1 MHGRRNTTDPEA
13 LATTAPGRERKY
25 TLSAIAKDFR
35 LNRMLLLMFLP
46 VLAYYIL
53 FHYGPMYG
61 LQIAFRD
68 FKPRQGFF
76 GSEWVGL
83 KHFVNFFT
91 GPYAWRLTR
100 NTLLLSIYQL
110 TFGFPLPILFAL
122 LLNEVGN
129 RAFKRVTQTV
139 TYLPYFI
146 SIVVVAGLL
155 VNFLSKDGVIND
167 LIAFFGGERKAWLQ
181 EEGAFRTIYV
191 ASGIWQQLGWGSII
205 YLAAI
210 AGIDQE
216 LYEAARI
223 DGAGRFKQA
232 LHITLPGISATIII
246 LLILRMGTLMNIGFE
261 KVILL
266 YNPSTFETADVIS
279 SYVYRRGIIENDFS
293 FSAAVGLFN
302 SVINFSL
309 ILISNRLSRKFSG
322 TSLW

>member
-1 MHGRRNTTDPEA
+1 MAEVTLQTTKRPTRGRR
-13 LATTAPGRERKY
+13 RVRKF
-25 TLSAIAKDFR
+25 TLHAIRNDFR
-35 LNRMLLLMFLP
+35 LNHTLFLMFLP
-46 VLAYYIL
+46 VLLYYII

-68 FKPRQGFF
+68 FRPRRGFF
-76 GSEWVGL
+76 GSEWVGM
-83 KHFVNFFT
+83 KHFISFFT
-91 GPYAWRLTR
+91 GPHAWRLTR
-100 NTLLLSIYQL
+100 NTLLLSIGQL
-110 TFGFPLPILFAL
+110 AFGFPLPILFAL
-122 LLNEVGN
+122 LLNEVQN
-129 RAFKRVTQTV
+129 RVFKRVTQTV

-146 SIVVVAGLL
+146 SLVVVAGLL
-155 VNFLSKDGVIND
+155 VNFLAKDGVIND
-167 LIAFFGGERKAWLQ
+167 VIAFFGGERKAWLQ
-181 EEGAFRTIYV
+181 EESAFRTIYV
-191 ASGIWQQLGWGSII
+191 ASGIWQQMGWGSII

-232 LHITLPGISATIII
+232 LHITIPGIAPTIII

-266 YNPSTFETADVIS
+266 YNASTYETADVIS

-302 SVINFSL
+302 SVINFGL

>member
-1 MHGRRNTTDPEA
+1 MAEVALQTTKRP
-13 LATTAPGRERKY
+13 TKRKF
-25 TLSAIAKDFR
+25 TWHAIQNDFR
-35 LNRMLLLMFLP
+35 LNKTLLLMFLP
-46 VLAYYIL
+46 VLAYYII

-68 FKPRQGFF
+68 FKPRRGFF
-76 GSEWVGL
+76 GSEWVGM
-83 KHFVNFFT
+83 KHFIDFFT

-100 NTLLLSIYQL
+100 NTLALSIGQL
-110 TFGFPLPILFAL
+110 IFGFPLPIIFAL
-122 LLNEVGN
+122 LLNEVQN
-129 RAFKRVTQTV
+129 RVFKRVTQTV

-146 SIVVVAGLL
+146 SLVVVAGLL
-155 VNFLSKDGVIND
+155 VNFLAKDGVIND
-167 LIAFFGGERKAWLQ
+167 IIAFFGGERKSWLQ
-181 EEGAFRTIYV
+181 EESAFRTIYI

-232 LHITLPGISATIII
+232 LHITIPGIAPTIII

-266 YNPSTFETADVIS
+266 YNASTYETADVIS
-279 SYVYRRGIIENDFS
+279 SYVYRIGIIENDFS
-293 FSAAVGLFN
+293 FSTAVGLFN
-302 SVINFSL
+302 SVINFGL

>member
-1 MHGRRNTTDPEA
+1 MNGT
-13 LATTAPGRERKY
+13 
-25 TLSAIAKDFR
+25 
-35 LNRMLLLMFLP
+35 LLLMFLP
-46 VLAYYIL
+46 VLAYYII

-68 FKPRQGFF
+68 FKPRRGFF

-83 KHFVNFFT
+83 KHFIDFFS

-100 NTLLLSIYQL
+100 NTLLLSLGQL
-110 TFGFPLPILFAL
+110 IFGFPLPILFAL
-122 LLNEVGN
+122 LLNEVQN
-129 RAFKRVTQTV
+129 RVFKRVTQTV

-146 SIVVVAGLL
+146 SLVVVAGLL
-155 VNFLSKDGVIND
+155 VNFLAKDGVIND
-167 LIAFFGGERKAWLQ
+167 IIAFFGGERKAWLQ
-181 EEGAFRTIYV
+181 EETAFRTIYV
-191 ASGIWQQLGWGSII
+191 ASGIWQQMGWGSII

-232 LHITLPGISATIII
+232 LHITIPGIAPTIII

-266 YNPSTFETADVIS
+266 YNASTYETADVIS
-279 SYVYRRGIIENDFS
+279 SYVYRIGIIENDFS

-302 SVINFSL
+302 SVINFGL